1 MKKSAVYLLFTIIFL
16 AIFSCTYHNVYIN
29 GEEDNKDGITLL
41 NKFYNHIAN
50 KNLDSVDAIVS
61 DSLKL
66 MAGSN
71 GISKMVVF
79 INKKVG
85 DYKSYKIED
94 HYIRRT
100 TGSTNET
107 SYNYKL
113 KVTYDK
119 GDVDEIVG
127 FIRKDKST
135 IKLNSYHA
143 NSDLLMK

>member
-1 MKKSAVYLLFTIIFL
+1 MKKSATYLFFLTIIL

-29 GEEDNKDGITLL
+29 REEDNKEGTAFL

-71 GISKMVVF
+71 GISKMIAF

-85 DYKSYKIED
+85 DYKGYKIED
-94 HYIRRT
+94 HYIRRII
-100 TGSTNET
+100 GSTNET

-113 KVTYDK
+113 KVTYER
-119 GDVDEIVG
+119 GAIDEIVG

-143 NSDLLMK
+143 NSDLLLQ